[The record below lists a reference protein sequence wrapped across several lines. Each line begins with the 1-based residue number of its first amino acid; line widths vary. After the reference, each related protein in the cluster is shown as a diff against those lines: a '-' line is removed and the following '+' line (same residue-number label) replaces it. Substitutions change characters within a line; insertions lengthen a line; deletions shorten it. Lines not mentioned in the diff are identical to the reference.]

1 MSCWVVPS
9 LAAEL
14 WQMPLE
20 LLLRFIRDGKVTA
33 KQEDGFTFVDMAP
46 GGPKIARPMTP
57 PHLRPPTYT
66 LAKSD
71 DVPPPPTPTQ
81 SSESND
87 DELKEPEEGFEDPTA
102 SQELGDWRAA
112 RRKNSRMRI
121 PPPKRAAT

>member
-1 MSCWVVPS
+1 MSCWVVPT

-20 LLLRFIRDGKVTA
+20 LLLRFIRDGKVTS

-46 GGPKIARPMTP
+46 GGPKLVRPMTP

-71 DVPPPPTPTQ
+71 DVPAPPPPIEQ
-81 SSESND
+81 SHDSN
-87 DELKEPEEGFEDPTA
+87 EEPEREPEEGFEDETA
-102 SQELGDWRAA
+102 STELGDWRTA
-112 RRKNSRMRI
+112 RRKNSRLRV
-121 PPPKRAAT
+121 PPAKRA